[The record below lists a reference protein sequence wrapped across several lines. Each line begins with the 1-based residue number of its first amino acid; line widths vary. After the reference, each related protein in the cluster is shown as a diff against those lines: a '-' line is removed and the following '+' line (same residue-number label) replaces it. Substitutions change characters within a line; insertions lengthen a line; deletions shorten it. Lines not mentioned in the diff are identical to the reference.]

1 MDSQWILVTGAGL
14 VLLLGAGAA
23 AQTAGSA
30 VSGQATGLGAAEQA
44 AGPGAPAQAAATPTL
59 DGATLYAQRTCIA
72 CHGPD
77 AKTPILPEYPKLAGQ
92 NAPYMLRQVLDIK
105 SGARSNGNTAA
116 MRGVLHLVTE
126 EEIKVLV
133 EYLSGLQP

>member
-1 MDSQWILVTGAGL
+1 MMDSQWILAAGAGL
-14 VLLLGAGAA
+14 VLFLGAGAA
-23 AQTAGSA
+23 APTTGPGA
-30 VSGQATGLGAAEQA
+30 VEQA
-44 AGPGAPAQAAATPTL
+44 DGAGAPAQAAETPTL

-126 EEIKVLV
+126 DEIKVLV